1 VRPNR
6 RNLVAPDNGGYG
18 AIAIDTTTGILHETE
33 DNNPSGFYRFLPNVH
48 DDLTAGG
55 RLQMLAIDRRPNYDT
70 RTRQRVG
77 ESLPVR
83 WVDIADPDPTYPTD
97 FDDGAGSLVYQQ
109 GFDQG
114 AATFARLEGCW
125 YGERAVYI
133 SSTSGGDQ
141 GLGQVWEF
149 RPAPSAA
156 SSPRRAGPVRQHPDP
171 RPVLRHPRPLV
182 ARRGLTRPPHPPS
195 PGWQHPGRGRT
206 GSAPPAAAVAL
217 AAPALVLAVACNI
230 AAQHAFASL
239 AFAVRDARSAWFLY
253 QKLVFV
259 LGGMLVPLELLPP
272 WLAAVARS
280 LPFAAMSYAPARL
293 LSREDDPW
301 LPAVQVAWLVVLT
314 GLAALGF
321 ALGQRRLQRVGA

>member
-83 WVDIADPDPTYPTD
+83 WVDITDPDPTYPTD
-97 FDDGAGSLVYQQ
+97 FDDSAGSLVFQQ

-114 AATFARLEGCW
+114 GATFARLEGCW
-125 YGERAVYI
+125 YGERAIYI
-133 SSTSGGDQ
+133 NSTSGGDQ

-149 RPAPSAA
+149 RPGPLGGRLTLIFESPSANLLD
-156 SSPRRAGPVRQHPDP
+156 SPDNVTVSPRGGLLLCEDGDDVQFVRGLDRRGRIFDFAQNLVSENVDQEFAGAGAGPSRWARRAGSGRCR
-171 RPVLRHPRPLV
+171 RPGPCPHS
-182 ARRGLTRPPHPPS
+182 ADTCRR
-195 PGWQHPGRGRT
+195 
-206 GSAPPAAAVAL
+206 
-217 AAPALVLAVACNI
+217 
-230 AAQHAFASL
+230 
-239 AFAVRDARSAWFLY
+239 
-253 QKLVFV
+253 
-259 LGGMLVPLELLPP
+259 
-272 WLAAVARS
+272 
-280 LPFAAMSYAPARL
+280 
-293 LSREDDPW
+293 
-301 LPAVQVAWLVVLT
+301 
-314 GLAALGF
+314 
-321 ALGQRRLQRVGA
+321 